1 MQAGQTTPIAGG
13 IWNTI
18 LFTRVVSS
26 GDGNASVPGLAEDVI
41 NSVHAIRIP
50 KTVKKAVGREHSKAG
65 PRINGYNR
73 VITDYSRKQLNILLA
88 VRGQCQLAAAE
99 SAASGQR
106 AVPSRTAD
114 RVSTVR
120 PRSLAEAVTMHER
133 RRNID
138 DLHGLRGGQTQ
149 TRVSGDDACRAR
161 THTRHVTIDVHDG
174 HGRGRRGVSDGVI
187 GIGGEIDP
195 IAGLLS
201 PDHGRDHLAAVEGRS
216 ELQQQV
222 GVGVDAARVEPK
234 NGK

>member
-73 VITDYSRKQLNILLA
+73 VITDYSRRQLNILLA

-114 RVSTVR
+114 RVRTVR
-120 PRSLAEAVTMHER
+120 PRSLVEAITMDQRGRNRDYLNGLSNGKAEAAVGGNDTR
-133 RRNID
+133 RSRAHARDIAAGIHSGNTCVSRGAGDGMIGVRGQVDWTGLAGLPAPEHHRHRLPDID
-138 DLHGLRGGQTQ
+138 
-149 TRVSGDDACRAR
+149 
-161 THTRHVTIDVHDG
+161 
-174 HGRGRRGVSDGVI
+174 GRG
-187 GIGGEIDP
+187 
-195 IAGLLS
+195 
-201 PDHGRDHLAAVEGRS
+201 
-216 ELQQQV
+216 EL
-222 GVGVDAARVEPK
+222 
-234 NGK
+234 